1 MFISE
6 IASAPVKSYFSPSKT
21 ADLTEIRKAIEK
33 QIITNVLAPLLLAPL
48 LLAQKS
54 SLQSNY
60 DTLFTDV
67 AKTVQESVKVAAD
80 QIDSSMKGQ
89 FSKKVV
95 SVIDNSGTKFEEI

>member
-6 IASAPVKSYFSPSKT
+6 IASEPVKSYFSPSKK
-21 ADLTEIRKAIEK
+21 AELAEIRKAIEK
-33 QIITNVLAPLLLAPL
+33 QIITKVSAPL

-95 SVIDNSGTKFEEI
+95 SVIDNSSTKFEEI

>member
-6 IASAPVKSYFSPSKT
+6 IASEPVKSYFSPSKK
-21 ADLTEIRKAIEK
+21 AELAEIRKAIEK
-33 QIITNVLAPLLLAPL
+33 QIITNVSAPL

-67 AKTVQESVKVAAD
+67 ARTVQESVKVAAD

-95 SVIDNSGTKFEEI
+95 SVIDNSSTKFEEI

>member
-6 IASAPVKSYFSPSKT
+6 IASEPVKSYFSPSKK
-21 ADLTEIRKAIEK
+21 AELAEIRKAIEK
-33 QIITNVLAPLLLAPL
+33 QIITNVSAPL

-80 QIDSSMKGQ
+80 QIDSSMNGQ

-95 SVIDNSGTKFEEI
+95 SVIDNSSTKFEEI

>member
-6 IASAPVKSYFSPSKT
+6 IASEPVKSYFSPSKI
-21 ADLTEIRKAIEK
+21 AKLAEIRKAIEK
-33 QIITNVLAPLLLAPL
+33 QIITNVLAPL

-95 SVIDNSGTKFEEI
+95 SVIDNSSTKFEEI

>member
-6 IASAPVKSYFSPSKT
+6 IASEPVKSYFSPSKK
-21 ADLTEIRKAIEK
+21 AELAEIRKAIEK
-33 QIITNVLAPLLLAPL
+33 QIITNVSAPL

-89 FSKKVV
+89 VSKKVV
-95 SVIDNSGTKFEEI
+95 SVIDNSSTKFEEI

>member
-6 IASAPVKSYFSPSKT
+6 IASEPVKSYFSPSKK
-21 ADLTEIRKAIEK
+21 AELAEIRKAIEK
-33 QIITNVLAPLLLAPL
+33 QIITNVSAPL

-60 DTLFTDV
+60 DTLFTNV

-95 SVIDNSGTKFEEI
+95 SVIDNSSTKFEEI

>member
-6 IASAPVKSYFSPSKT
+6 IASEPVKSYFSPSKI
-21 ADLTEIRKAIEK
+21 AELAEIRKAIEK
-33 QIITNVLAPLLLAPL
+33 QIITNVLAPL

-95 SVIDNSGTKFEEI
+95 SVIDKSSKKFEEI

>member
-6 IASAPVKSYFSPSKT
+6 IASEPVKSYLSPSKK
-21 ADLTEIRKAIEK
+21 AELAEIRKAIEK
-33 QIITNVLAPLLLAPL
+33 QIITNVSAPL

-95 SVIDNSGTKFEEI
+95 SVIDNSSTKFEEI

>member
-6 IASAPVKSYFSPSKT
+6 PVKSYFSPSKK
-21 ADLTEIRKAIEK
+21 AELAEIRKAIEK
-33 QIITNVLAPLLLAPL
+33 QIITNVSAPL

-95 SVIDNSGTKFEEI
+95 SVIDNSSTKFEEI

>member
-6 IASAPVKSYFSPSKT
+6 IASEPVKSYFSPSKK
-21 ADLTEIRKAIEK
+21 AELAEIRKAIEK
-33 QIITNVLAPLLLAPL
+33 QIITNVSAPLLLG
-48 LLAQKS
+48 
-54 SLQSNY
+54 LQSNY

-95 SVIDNSGTKFEEI
+95 SVIDNSSTKFEEI

>member
-6 IASAPVKSYFSPSKT
+6 IASEPVKSYFSPSKK
-21 ADLTEIRKAIEK
+21 AELAEIRKAIEK
-33 QIITNVLAPLLLAPL
+33 QIITNVSAPL

-80 QIDSSMKGQ
+80 QIDSSMKEQ

-95 SVIDNSGTKFEEI
+95 SVIDNSSTKFEEI

>member
-6 IASAPVKSYFSPSKT
+6 IASAPVKSYFSSSKT

-33 QIITNVLAPLLLAPL
+33 QIITNVLAPLLLA
-48 LLAQKS
+48 QKS

-60 DTLFTDV
+60 DTLFTD
-67 AKTVQESVKVAAD
+67 VAAD

-95 SVIDNSGTKFEEI
+95 SVIDNSSTKFEEI

>member
-6 IASAPVKSYFSPSKT
+6 TASAPVKSYFSPSKT
-21 ADLTEIRKAIEK
+21 AELAEIRKAIEK
-33 QIITNVLAPLLLAPL
+33 QIITNILAPLLLV
-48 LLAQKS
+48 QKN

-95 SVIDNSGTKFEEI
+95 SVIDNSSTKFEEI

>member
-6 IASAPVKSYFSPSKT
+6 IASEPVKSYFSPSKK
-21 ADLTEIRKAIEK
+21 AELAEIRKAIEK
-33 QIITNVLAPLLLAPL
+33 QIITNVSAPL

-95 SVIDNSGTKFEEI
+95 SVIDNSSKKFEEI

>member
-6 IASAPVKSYFSPSKT
+6 IASTPVKSYFSPSKT
-21 ADLTEIRKAIEK
+21 SDLAEIRKAIEK
-33 QIITNVLAPLLLAPL
+33 QIITNVLAPL

-95 SVIDNSGTKFEEI
+95 SVIYNSSTKFEEI

>member
-6 IASAPVKSYFSPSKT
+6 IASEPVKSYFSPSKK
-21 ADLTEIRKAIEK
+21 AELAEIRKAIEK
-33 QIITNVLAPLLLAPL
+33 QIITNVSAPL

-80 QIDSSMKGQ
+80 QIDSSLKGQ

-95 SVIDNSGTKFEEI
+95 SVIDNSSTKFEEI